1 MHTII
6 LTPPRRDGKDA
17 DDRAQANASYL
28 LSFRR
33 SFDIVL
39 KTIYYFGALCTM
51 KNWFRKPKDNSPI
64 SDTIEE
70 QAVTLYRHVKELS
83 KMKYESELRR
93 EDSLIQQSSHMQT
106 AFSFMTAALFMAA
119 PIIIDNRG
127 DALSLNFLLA
137 AFSTIVACLLVSLVT
152 ASLAQRRFKKKSFMS
167 IPDIEKFVSDTYQNT
182 LKESE
187 QLKQWVQVVGDVQT
201 DLEGLND
208 KRATL
213 IRISMVSFWASIGL
227 VVIWYFVAICKIL

>member
-1 MHTII
+1 
-6 LTPPRRDGKDA
+6 
-17 DDRAQANASYL
+17 
-28 LSFRR
+28 
-33 SFDIVL
+33 
-39 KTIYYFGALCTM
+39 M
-51 KNWFRKPKDNSPI
+51 KNWFRKSEDKSPA

-83 KMKYESELRR
+83 KLKYESELRR

-119 PIIIDNRG
+119 PIIVDNRG
-127 DALSLNFLLA
+127 EVLSLNFLLA
-137 AFSTIVACLLVSLVT
+137 AFSMIVACLLVSLVT

-201 DLEGLND
+201 DLERLND

-213 IRISMVSFWASIGL
+213 IRISMVSFWVSIGL
-227 VVIWYFVAICKIL
+227 IVIWYFVAICKIL